1 MFIKVEPAE
10 FFMYRVILVFD
21 LENPNSEDQDAR
33 DYMTEWELEPKY
45 QRIGDFEGSN
55 SEIMQFGGCY
65 LGRHLG
71 KISEIQRGHVER
83 EIITAEI
90 GRLLDDEGDPVPVPD
105 DRREQTCPG
114 AGSGVLPA
122 GSLSTQRRGV
132 ARGGARRLSRPSGC
146 PRDVGPR
153 RVAIQ
158 ARTPLVSGFSWE
170 DNGAPTL
177 NAGAPLFCCRAG
189 RRSTPAAKYGAGD
202 GNRTHMASLEG

>member
-105 DRREQTCPG
+105 DRREQTVRELVQAFYLPDVFQPNDEG
-114 AGSGVLPA
+114 LLEAVLDPSAVRQAAREMLAPA
-122 GSLSTQRRGV
+122 G
-132 ARGGARRLSRPSGC
+132 
-146 PRDVGPR
+146 
-153 RVAIQ
+153 
-158 ARTPLVSGFSWE
+158 
-170 DNGAPTL
+170 
-177 NAGAPLFCCRAG
+177 
-189 RRSTPAAKYGAGD
+189 
-202 GNRTHMASLEG
+202 

>member
-21 LENPNSEDQDAR
+21 LEAPNAEDQEVR

-45 QRIGDFEGSN
+45 QRTGDFEGSN

-90 GRLLDDEGDPVPVPD
+90 RLLLDDEADPVAVPG
-105 DRREQTCPG
+105 DRREDTVRELVQTFYQPDVFQPNDDG
-114 AGSGVLPA
+114 LLEAALDGPAVRQAARQLLASAG
-122 GSLSTQRRGV
+122 
-132 ARGGARRLSRPSGC
+132 
-146 PRDVGPR
+146 
-153 RVAIQ
+153 
-158 ARTPLVSGFSWE
+158 
-170 DNGAPTL
+170 
-177 NAGAPLFCCRAG
+177 
-189 RRSTPAAKYGAGD
+189 
-202 GNRTHMASLEG
+202 

>member
-21 LENPNSEDQDAR
+21 LESPNPEDQDVR

-45 QRIGDFEGSN
+45 QRTGDFEGSN

-90 GRLLDDEGDPVPVPD
+90 ALLLDDESDPVAVPD
-105 DRREQTCPG
+105 NLREETLRQLAQTFHQPEVFQPNDEG
-114 AGSGVLPA
+114 LLEAALDAPA
-122 GSLSTQRRGV
+122 VRQA
-132 ARGGARRLSRPSGC
+132 ARE
-146 PRDVGPR
+146 
-153 RVAIQ
+153 
-158 ARTPLVSGFSWE
+158 LVS
-170 DNGAPTL
+170 
-177 NAGAPLFCCRAG
+177 
-189 RRSTPAAKYGAGD
+189 
-202 GNRTHMASLEG
+202 ASAEG